1 MPDPGEMPRT
11 LESIGYF
18 QESLMTARQYMVTI
32 DASDKNVAKNRKY
45 NKEANPNRSRKNVT
59 SLFGLQRNVLSMAVY
74 ISGITDTNILINERL
89 LH

>member
-32 DASDKNVAKNRKY
+32 DASDKNVAKTGNITKRQTLTVQEKMLPVCLVCR
-45 NKEANPNRSRKNVT
+45 EMFSQWP
-59 SLFGLQRNVLSMAVY
+59 Y
-74 ISGITDTNILINERL
+74 ILVE
-89 LH
+89 